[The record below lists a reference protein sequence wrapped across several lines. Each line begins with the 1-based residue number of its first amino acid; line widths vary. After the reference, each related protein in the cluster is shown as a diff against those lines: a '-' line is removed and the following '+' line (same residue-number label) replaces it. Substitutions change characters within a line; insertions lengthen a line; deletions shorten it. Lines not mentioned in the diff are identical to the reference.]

1 MAFTEGE
8 REQYRPAGDR
18 RDADWLIDGA
28 RSAAAPQQVLAVL
41 CERLVAAGVPLW
53 RAAVFVRT
61 LHPEVAGRRFIW
73 RQGEDVGISDLP
85 YEGLQQPE
93 YRDGIFLR
101 VVETAAPVRHRLD
114 AAPGTADSAVLAQLR
129 EQGATDYVASPLVFS
144 DGTIHAA
151 TWATKQPGGF
161 AEEEIAAIEAIVT
174 PLARVAEI
182 RAAQRVASTLLDAYV
197 GHNAGE
203 RILSGRI
210 RRGDTEAIQAAIWL
224 SDMRGFTALADR
236 LPPAQLTELLN
247 RYFDCQIPGILE
259 RGGEVLKFIGDGL
272 LAIFPIG
279 GDADIAAS
287 CAAGLAAALEA
298 RAAIADLP
306 VAERVRFGL
315 GLHIGEVLY
324 GNIGSGNRLDF
335 TCIGPAVNLVARLE
349 KLAGRLGRT
358 VLGSAAF
365 AVHSENALMPVG
377 TFRLPGIRGTQR
389 VFGLDDEG

>member
-1 MAFTEGE
+1 VSNIG
-8 REQYRPAGDR
+8 RPEIAAI
-18 RDADWLIDGA
+18 ADWLIDGA
-28 RSAAAPQQVLAVL
+28 RSAAALQQVLAVL

-101 VVETAAPVRHRLD
+101 VVETAAPVRRRLD

-315 GLHIGEVLY
+315 GLHVGEVLY

-377 TFRLPGIRGTQR
+377 AFRLPGIRGAQR

>member
-1 MAFTEGE
+1 
-8 REQYRPAGDR
+8 
-18 RDADWLIDGA
+18 
-28 RSAAAPQQVLAVL
+28 
-41 CERLVAAGVPLW
+41 VAAGVPLW

-61 LHPEVAGRRFIW
+61 LHPEIAGRRFIW

-101 VVETAAPVRHRLD
+101 VVETATAVRRRLD

-129 EQGATDYVASPLVFS
+129 EQGATDYLASPLVFS

-161 AEEEIAAIEAIVT
+161 AEDDIAAIEAIVT

-197 GHNAGE
+197 GHHAGE

-210 RRGDTEAIQAAIWL
+210 RRGDTEAIRAAIWL

-247 RYFDCQIPGILE
+247 RYFDCQIPAILE
-259 RGGEVLKFIGDGL
+259 RSGEVLKFISDGL

-279 GDADIAAS
+279 DDAGIAAS
-287 CAAGLAAALEA
+287 CAAGLAAELEA
-298 RAAIADLP
+298 RAAIADLA

-315 GLHIGEVLY
+315 GLHVGEVLY

-365 AVHSENALMPVG
+365 AVQSENALMPVG
-377 TFRLPGIRGTQR
+377 AFRLPGIRGAQR

>member
-1 MAFTEGE
+1 MSNIG
-8 REQYRPAGDR
+8 RPEIAAI
-18 RDADWLIDGA
+18 ADWLIDGA

-161 AEEEIAAIEAIVT
+161 AEEEIAAIKAIVT

-315 GLHIGEVLY
+315 GLHVGEVLY

-365 AVHSENALMPVG
+365 AEHSENALMPVG
-377 TFRLPGIRGTQR
+377 AFRLPGIRGAQR

>member
-1 MAFTEGE
+1 VSNIG
-8 REQYRPAGDR
+8 RPEIAAI
-18 RDADWLIDGA
+18 ADWLIDGA

-101 VVETAAPVRHRLD
+101 VVETAAPVRRRLD

-174 PLARVAEI
+174 AGEGGRNPRRAAGRQHLAR
-182 RAAQRVASTLLDAYV
+182 
-197 GHNAGE
+197 
-203 RILSGRI
+203 
-210 RRGDTEAIQAAIWL
+210 
-224 SDMRGFTALADR
+224 R
-236 LPPAQLTELLN
+236 LC
-247 RYFDCQIPGILE
+247 R
-259 RGGEVLKFIGDGL
+259 
-272 LAIFPIG
+272 
-279 GDADIAAS
+279 
-287 CAAGLAAALEA
+287 
-298 RAAIADLP
+298 
-306 VAERVRFGL
+306 
-315 GLHIGEVLY
+315 
-324 GNIGSGNRLDF
+324 
-335 TCIGPAVNLVARLE
+335 
-349 KLAGRLGRT
+349 
-358 VLGSAAF
+358 
-365 AVHSENALMPVG
+365 
-377 TFRLPGIRGTQR
+377 
-389 VFGLDDEG
+389 

>member
-1 MAFTEGE
+1 VSNIG
-8 REQYRPAGDR
+8 RPEIAAI
-18 RDADWLIDGA
+18 ADWLIDGA

-161 AEEEIAAIEAIVT
+161 AEEEIAAIKAIVT

-315 GLHIGEVLY
+315 GLHVGEVLY

-365 AVHSENALMPVG
+365 AEHSENALMPVG
-377 TFRLPGIRGTQR
+377 AFRLPGIRGAQR

>member
-1 MAFTEGE
+1 VSNIG
-8 REQYRPAGDR
+8 RPEIAAI
-18 RDADWLIDGA
+18 ADWLIDGA

-73 RQGEDVGISDLP
+73 RQGENVGISDLP

-101 VVETAAPVRHRLD
+101 VVETAAPVRRRLD

-315 GLHIGEVLY
+315 GLHVGEVLY

-365 AVHSENALMPVG
+365 AVHSENALMPIG
-377 TFRLPGIRGTQR
+377 AFRLPGIRGAQR

>member
-1 MAFTEGE
+1 MSNI
-8 REQYRPAGDR
+8 RRPEIVAI
-18 RDADWLIDGA
+18 ADWLIDGA
-28 RSAAAPQQVLAVL
+28 RSAVAPQQVLAVL

-53 RAAVFVRT
+53 RAAVFLRT
-61 LHPEVAGRRFIW
+61 LHPEIAGRRFIW
-73 RQGEDVGISDLP
+73 RQGEDVDISDLP

-93 YRDGIFLR
+93 YRDGVFLR
-101 VVETAAPVRHRLD
+101 VVETAAPVRRRLD

-151 TWATKQPGGF
+151 TWATKQPAGF

-210 RRGDTEAIQAAIWL
+210 RRGDTEAIRAAIWL

-315 GLHIGEVLY
+315 GLHVGEVLC

-377 TFRLPGIRGTQR
+377 VFRLPGIRGAQR